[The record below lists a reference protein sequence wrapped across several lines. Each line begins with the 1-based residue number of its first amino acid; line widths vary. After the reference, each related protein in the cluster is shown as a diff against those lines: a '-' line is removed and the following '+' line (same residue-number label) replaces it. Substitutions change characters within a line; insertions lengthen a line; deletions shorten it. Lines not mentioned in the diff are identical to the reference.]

1 MNTQIQTSIDAS
13 FRGFG
18 REVALQFA
26 KQYGAVKCA
35 RAVLEGEKLE
45 SFERVFEKA
54 KIDFAARR
62 AHAREVRAMEIAYGY
77 EWQKRAANRF
87 YGLKVQDDWRWFNA
101 RLEEAFAWIFQPE
114 H

>member
-1 MNTQIQTSIDAS
+1 MNTQSQLDVS
-13 FRGFG
+13 FRALG
-18 REVALQFA
+18 RESALQFA
-26 KQYGAVKCA
+26 KRYGAVRCA
-35 RAVLEGEKLE
+35 RAVLEIEKLE

-62 AHAREVRAMEIAYGY
+62 AHYREIRDMEIAYGY
-77 EWQKRAANRF
+77 EWQKREANRF
-87 YGLKVQDDWRWFNA
+87 YVIKVQDDWRWFNA